1 MNWMTTLAVVSSAIA
16 FSNAAYAA
24 GTKFDP
30 GCEAGSS
37 IKVVGEVNAVELT
50 GVGGPE
56 SQTLSI
62 HLSDHN
68 SYFPR
73 SDASAGVFAG
83 YVALFTSAYIGKKTV
98 TIYYGCEVG
107 MRVIHSVELP

>member
-1 MNWMTTLAVVSSAIA
+1 MNWMATLAVVVSGLGVT
-16 FSNAAYAA
+16 NAAYAT
-24 GTKFDP
+24 GPKFDP
-30 GCEAGSS
+30 ACEAGSS
-37 IKVVGEVNAVELT
+37 IKIVGEVNAIELT

-68 SYFPR
+68 SYYPR
-73 SDASAGVFAG
+73 GDASAGVFAG